1 MKGKRYRSEA
11 KIRILL
17 IGICLLAAQPPRWG
31 FIAWPT
37 VFLLTD
43 AAAFITGSVLYVDG
57 GWTAIDGRFNPPGM
71 GTSDGN

>member
-31 FIAWPT
+31 FIKVLHYFYSYFT
-37 VFLLTD
+37 VD
-43 AAAFITGSVLYVDG
+43 VV
-57 GWTAIDGRFNPPGM
+57 
-71 GTSDGN
+71 